1 MRIDL
6 YSITWNERRML
17 PFFLDYYGP
26 WVERLVIFDDQSD
39 DGTAETLARHP
50 KVDLR
55 PFPPKGS
62 SFVLAALEIWQHAW
76 KESRTRADWVIV
88 TNIDEFIYHPDGMPG
103 YLERCTE
110 QGVTML
116 HPRGFEMVGERLP
129 DPGESLV
136 ETVRKGVAM
145 FGHDKRQVFNPDAV
159 IEMHYGPGR
168 HECSPT
174 GRVVEPHTVEASL
187 LHYKYVDTHAYL
199 LRRQRLLARR
209 MLEGDRRS
217 GFGAQYHLSPEQ
229 ILRSFEWLQLHAHD
243 VVRPGQ

>member
-6 YSITWNERRML
+6 YSISWNERRML

-26 WVERLVIFDDQSD
+26 WVERFVIFDDQSD

-88 TNIDEFIYHPDGMPG
+88 TNVDEFIYHPDGMRG
-103 YLERCTE
+103 YLERCSV
-110 QGVTML
+110 QGVTMV
-116 HPRGFEMVGERLP
+116 HPRGFEMVSERFP
-129 DPGESLV
+129 DPGQSLV

-145 FGHDKRQVFNPDAV
+145 FGQDKRQVFNPDAV

-168 HECSPT
+168 HECGPT
-174 GRVVEPHTVEASL
+174 GRVVEPSTVEASL
-187 LHYKYVDTHAYL
+187 LHYKYVNPAYL
-199 LRRQRLLARR
+199 LRRQRSLGHR
-209 MLEGDRRS
+209 MLEGDRLS
-217 GFGAQYHLSPEQ
+217 GFGVQYHLTPEK
-229 ILRSFEWLQLHAHD
+229 ILRSFEWLQLHAYN
-243 VVRPGQ
+243 VVRPN